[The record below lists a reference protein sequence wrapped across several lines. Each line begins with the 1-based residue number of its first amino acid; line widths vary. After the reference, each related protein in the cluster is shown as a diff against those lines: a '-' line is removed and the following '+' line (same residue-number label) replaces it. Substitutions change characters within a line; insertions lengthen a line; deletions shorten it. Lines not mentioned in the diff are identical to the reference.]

1 MFHLNKSVM
10 KVTIQDVNFNADQ
23 SLIEFVQNRVHKM
36 EHFFDHVIDVDVFLK
51 VENTS
56 EKENKIMELKVHVPK
71 ESIVVTKQCK
81 TFEEAADTACSSAER
96 MLKDLKEKR
105 RKMA

>member
-51 VENTS
+51 V
-56 EKENKIMELKVHVPK
+56 
-71 ESIVVTKQCK
+71 
-81 TFEEAADTACSSAER
+81 
-96 MLKDLKEKR
+96 
-105 RKMA
+105 

>member
-56 EKENKIMELKVHVPK
+56 EKENKIMELNVHVPK

-81 TFEEAADTACSSAER
+81 TFEEAADEAAAHLRNSAES
-96 MLKDLKEKR
+96 
-105 RKMA
+105 ATA